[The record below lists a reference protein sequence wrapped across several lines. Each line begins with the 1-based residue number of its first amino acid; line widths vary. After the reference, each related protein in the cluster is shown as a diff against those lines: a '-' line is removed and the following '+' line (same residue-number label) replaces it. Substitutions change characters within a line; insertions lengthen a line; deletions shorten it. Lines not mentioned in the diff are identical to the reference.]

1 MTTDLPDEQWEQW
14 LPVPGYEGYYSVSNL
29 GRVRSDK
36 RTMVDKNGHA
46 RKIPEVILTPEK
58 RSSGH
63 LVVCLWKNHER
74 TKRYVH
80 HIVLETFTG
89 GDPAGMQACHWND
102 DPGDN
107 RLENLRWG
115 TSPENTIQ
123 IKIKISICRNEQ
135 ERQERQNMRKRPT

>member
-63 LVVCLWKNHER
+63 LVVCLWKNHEQ

>member
-36 RTMVDKNGHA
+36 RTMMDKNGHA

>member
-135 ERQERQNMRKRPT
+135 ERQEMQNMRKRPT